1 MQSLVQSIVDQQM
14 ESKKELKAAMAG
26 GAPKKKY
33 GAIALVVL
41 LVVNVGAWVLFPP
54 TRDRSGDI
62 RTPIEIERD
71 LRVLIAATAGE
82 IEAWR
87 KKNNN
92 AVPATLADVGVT
104 DTTVGYALIDS
115 TTYIL
120 RGTSSGISA
129 TYRSTLRVQDFLDAT
144 PGIRR

>member
-1 MQSLVQSIVDQQM
+1 MQSLVQSIVDQQK
-14 ESKKELKAAMAG
+14 ESKAELVAAMSG
-26 GAPKKKY
+26 PKPKKKY
-33 GAIALVVL
+33 GAVALGVL
-41 LVVNVGAWVLFPP
+41 ILVNVGGWVFFPP
-54 TRDRSGDI
+54 TRDDSGDV
-62 RTPIEIERD
+62 RTPIEVERD
-71 LRVLIAATAGE
+71 LRVLIASTAGE

-92 AVPATLADVGVT
+92 SIPASLEAVGIR
-104 DTTVGYALIDS
+104 DTTIGFAIVDS

-120 RGTSSGISA
+120 RGTTKGISA